1 MKGKHIDYR
10 HIIALGITERYR
22 DGGLHFHGLVY
33 IERQWAMTLAVNPRT
48 GKQMYSD
55 VGTPLFDFPFWKYGM
70 ATCAIID
77 FGKPGDEPDLSPAA
91 HRRRV
96 TNYLMKYVT
105 KNFGVEYRK
114 RRFYHTLNLSTKTKE
129 VLNLS
134 AEQIEERCTG
144 MTVYKET
151 EDFIILRQEH

>member
-1 MKGKHIDYR
+1 MK
-10 HIIALGITERYR
+10 
-22 DGGLHFHGLVY
+22 
-33 IERQWAMTLAVNPRT
+33 LAFNPRT
-48 GKQMYSD
+48 GKQMYS
-55 VGTPLFDFPFWKYGM
+55 GAGSPLFEFPFWKYGM

-96 TNYLMKYVT
+96 TNYLVKYVT

-134 AEQIEERCTG
+134 AEEIEERCTG

-151 EDFIILRQEH
+151 EDFIILRQEN